1 MIRFILLLL
10 MCGVL
15 ESAWGQRANFKQAEK
30 FRRAGEEIGSLNVA
44 PHFLKKSDKFWF
56 SYRTSEGT
64 QWYFVDPAKRDKR
77 LLFENAYLAQEL
89 TKITFKPYSLKAL
102 PLKELEFKDD
112 QKTLK
117 FQVDEFNYEYNMDT
131 RLLVQKDSVKTEK
144 NKNNWATYAPDSTY
158 VLFARKHNLYMMK
171 VGDKDSVE
179 IQLTT
184 DGEPFYSYA
193 YNERDTSSKR
203 TWAKARWFKD
213 SKKFYVVRNDNRKV
227 KDLWVIDV
235 LANRPKLEEYR
246 YTMPGDKNVPQYE
259 LYVFD
264 AEDRKPVKIN
274 TDKWPDQTLR
284 VLQAGKNSNQIF
296 FQRKRRTCD
305 EIDICRADTRTGE
318 VKVLINEQAKPYF
331 NDQMYHLSILEEGK
345 DFIWW
350 SERTG
355 WGHFYHYDSE
365 GNLKNAISSGQ
376 WVAGKMMKID
386 TLGRTIYFEGYGRE
400 KGRNP
405 YYTCIYKAK
414 LDQEGVDLLT
424 PEDAN
429 HRVAMSESARYMV
442 DNYSRV
448 DLEPRSVLRDN
459 KGKVILELASPDLKR
474 LYEMGWKKPE
484 RFTVKARDGV
494 TDLYGVMWK
503 PVDFD
508 STKTYPVISYVYPG
522 PQTEAVPFD
531 FTVTGAYNMALAQVG
546 FIVVNF
552 GHRGGSPQRD
562 KWYHTYGYDQL
573 RDYALA
579 DDKYGIEQLADRF
592 PFIDRSKVGIF
603 GHSGGGFMSTAALCT
618 YPDFYTAAVSSSGN
632 HDNNIYN
639 QWWGETHNGVKE
651 TKKTVKDSVKGN
663 YEESTF
669 KSKIATNAELA
680 RNFKGYL
687 LLVTG
692 DIDNNVHPG
701 NTFRMANALIQAGKN
716 FDLIVLPGQRH
727 GYQYKAGEF
736 YQRRMWFHFA
746 KYLLGDDSADRF
758 YEIDGFNRRY

>member
-284 VLQAGKNSNQIF
+284 VLQTGKNSNQIF

-386 TLGRTIYFEGYGRE
+386 TLGRTI
-400 KGRNP
+400 
-405 YYTCIYKAK
+405 
-414 LDQEGVDLLT
+414 
-424 PEDAN
+424 
-429 HRVAMSESARYMV
+429 
-442 DNYSRV
+442 
-448 DLEPRSVLRDN
+448 
-459 KGKVILELASPDLKR
+459 
-474 LYEMGWKKPE
+474 
-484 RFTVKARDGV
+484 
-494 TDLYGVMWK
+494 
-503 PVDFD
+503 
-508 STKTYPVISYVYPG
+508 
-522 PQTEAVPFD
+522 
-531 FTVTGAYNMALAQVG
+531 
-546 FIVVNF
+546 
-552 GHRGGSPQRD
+552 
-562 KWYHTYGYDQL
+562 
-573 RDYALA
+573 
-579 DDKYGIEQLADRF
+579 
-592 PFIDRSKVGIF
+592 
-603 GHSGGGFMSTAALCT
+603 
-618 YPDFYTAAVSSSGN
+618 
-632 HDNNIYN
+632 
-639 QWWGETHNGVKE
+639 
-651 TKKTVKDSVKGN
+651 
-663 YEESTF
+663 
-669 KSKIATNAELA
+669 
-680 RNFKGYL
+680 
-687 LLVTG
+687 
-692 DIDNNVHPG
+692 
-701 NTFRMANALIQAGKN
+701 
-716 FDLIVLPGQRH
+716 
-727 GYQYKAGEF
+727 
-736 YQRRMWFHFA
+736 
-746 KYLLGDDSADRF
+746 
-758 YEIDGFNRRY
+758 